1 MAKMKMNAI
10 TPPDTPATRAAG
22 NDVDLSVIAPCSVPG
37 ETTGVA
43 ITVSVGGVGKA
54 VTGPTTGDWKSEL
67 ANMLGTRGLLIGF
80 RVVAVLVGS
89 DSMKEPRDEVLVN
102 KTGVGKIS

>member
-1 MAKMKMNAI
+1 MKMKAI

-22 NDVDLSVIAPCSVPG
+22 NAVDLSVMAPGAAPG
-37 ETTGVA
+37 ETKGVDVA
-43 ITVSVGGVGKA
+43 GSGNV

-67 ANMLGTRGLLIGF
+67 ANTLGTRGLFTGF

-89 DSMKEPRDEVLVN
+89 DSMNDPRDEVLVN
-102 KTGVGKIS
+102 AAAGVGRIS

>member
-1 MAKMKMNAI
+1 MNAI

-22 NDVDLSVIAPCSVPG
+22 NAVDLSVMAPSAGPG
-37 ETTGVA
+37 ETKGVA
-43 ITVSVGGVGKA
+43 TTVSAGWEGNA

-67 ANMLGTRGLLIGF
+67 ANMLGTRGLFTGF

-89 DSMKEPRDEVLVN
+89 DSMKDPRDEVLVN
-102 KTGVGKIS
+102 AAAGVGRIS